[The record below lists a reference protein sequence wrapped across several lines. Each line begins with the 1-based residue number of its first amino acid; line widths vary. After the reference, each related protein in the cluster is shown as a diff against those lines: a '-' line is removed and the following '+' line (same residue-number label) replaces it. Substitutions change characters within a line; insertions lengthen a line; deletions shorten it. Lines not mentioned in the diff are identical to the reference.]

1 MEEKNRNLK
10 RGKTLRDNSD
20 PRNYIG
26 REDEDDNNTEGT
38 PNRGFQG
45 SGTVQDKKGLSLA
58 AKIAIGVLIVLGVG
72 VGLAIFLF

>member
-10 RGKTLRDNSD
+10 RGKTIRDNSD
-20 PRNYIG
+20 PRNHIR

>member
-20 PRNYIG
+20 PRNYIR

-72 VGLAIFLF
+72 VGLAIFL

>member
-20 PRNYIG
+20 PRNYIS

-72 VGLAIFLF
+72 VGLAIFL